1 MIKDLTKF
9 NRDLKNIVTWILE
22 EMPHS
27 KKSVISFG
35 EGTTRIN
42 VVPFVMLIN
51 RE

>member
-27 KKSVISFG
+27 KK
-35 EGTTRIN
+35 
-42 VVPFVMLIN
+42 
-51 RE
+51 REVLH